1 MFGTKS
7 RFASVSDKIM
17 FDIQDNAISEN
28 TKGVSI
34 LDNTG
39 TIIVENDLFS
49 LRTILDD
56 SFFKHMPL

>member
-1 MFGTKS
+1 MFGANS

-28 TKGVSI
+28 TKRVSI

-39 TIIVENDLFS
+39 TIIIEND
-49 LRTILDD
+49 
-56 SFFKHMPL
+56 

>member
-1 MFGTKS
+1 
-7 RFASVSDKIM
+7 M

-28 TKGVSI
+28 TKRVSI

-39 TIIVENDLFS
+39 TIIIENDLFS

-56 SFFKHMPL
+56 SFFKHMPLQLDQFAIPG